1 MVEQDVLRGVN
12 LVGMEGGYG
21 EDNAG
26 TTWDRAVGPRADKD
40 YPVHSPELIDYF
52 RSKNVAVIRLLFSW
66 ERVQSELFGPVPAV
80 GAGYAAYCE
89 NLTQVV
95 TYATSLGI
103 TVIVEPWQAD
113 AEGGAGGARWRGELV
128 GSAGVDLSALADL
141 WTKLATVFRDNG
153 LVEYGLVNE
162 PNGMSTMT
170 WWTIAQ
176 GCVDSIR
183 AAGATTRIHVPGN
196 GWSAAGSW
204 TQDWYDTAV
213 PPRSNAYGWLNANGV
228 GSPLSDPLGLCVAEV
243 HVYLDD
249 DAGGRTTGIVSP
261 TIARDR
267 VAVTVAEAAA
277 HGYRIFVAEIGCWA
291 GNPLAAPAWA
301 DFVAYVA
308 EQASACAGYA
318 WWAAGSPGWWDDV
331 AANDGGHFSVTPR
344 SAGPMDTVNMLLIEN
359 AFR

>member
-128 GSAGVDLSALADL
+128 GSAA
-141 WTKLATVFRDNG
+141 
-153 LVEYGLVNE
+153 
-162 PNGMSTMT
+162 ST
-170 WWTIAQ
+170 
-176 GCVDSIR
+176 S
-183 AAGATTRIHVPGN
+183 
-196 GWSAAGSW
+196 
-204 TQDWYDTAV
+204 
-213 PPRSNAYGWLNANGV
+213 PRSPISGQS
-228 GSPLSDPLGLCVAEV
+228 SPRCSG
-243 HVYLDD
+243 
-249 DAGGRTTGIVSP
+249 TTVWWSTDSSTNP
-261 TIARDR
+261 T
-267 VAVTVAEAAA
+267 
-277 HGYRIFVAEIGCWA
+277 GC
-291 GNPLAAPAWA
+291 
-301 DFVAYVA
+301 
-308 EQASACAGYA
+308 
-318 WWAAGSPGWWDDV
+318 
-331 AANDGGHFSVTPR
+331 PR
-344 SAGPMDTVNMLLIEN
+344 
-359 AFR
+359 